1 MPVPLVF
8 EATGGDAR
16 FTIAAG
22 ESTTYPF
29 RRDPGPATNSGYGGA
44 PYLGLTIEAPRS
56 DRLMIEVA
64 EHPRKASLP
73 NDPTLM
79 GAAMPGT
86 RCRSSRPPWST
97 FRRAALAWRCP
108 GWLRAA
114 ASGALRLPG

>member
-16 FTIAAG
+16 FTIAAR

-29 RRDPGPATNSGYGGA
+29 RRDPGPATNSDYGGA

-56 DRLMIEVA
+56 DRLIEVA
-64 EHPRKASLP
+64 EHPRQRVPPQRPDAHGRGHAGGAVPIVTTSMVDLP
-73 NDPTLM
+73 PRGL
-79 GAAMPGT
+79 GV
-86 RCRSSRPPWST
+86 
-97 FRRAALAWRCP
+97 ALP

-114 ASGALRLPG
+114 AGGALRLPG